1 MDPDQLAKI
10 QLAARQCERMAR
22 FFLDSSAAG
31 DAKAAGY
38 RHAVHIFRT
47 IGGLDIP
54 EPSALRAVSEL
65 PGTVPAADLFPRI

>member
-22 FFLDSSAAG
+22 FFMNSDPAG
-31 DAKAAGY
+31 TAKAAGY

-47 IGGLDIP
+47 MGGLDIP
-54 EPSALRAVSEL
+54 EPSALRAVTEL
-65 PGTVPAADLFPRI
+65 PGTVPAADLFSHT

>member
-1 MDPDQLAKI
+1 MDPAQLAKI

-54 EPSALRAVSEL
+54 EPSALRAASEL